1 MCKYFNSP
9 DAKVVRKKFSSHVL
23 SMDASVTIVR
33 SMDQSNSK
41 RGCRTNNNFT
51 NTLKIEIKVRFF
63 YLFLFFIYFFFI
75 YVRDCRQEQIYS
87 MDRNE

>member
-1 MCKYFNSP
+1 
-9 DAKVVRKKFSSHVL
+9 
-23 SMDASVTIVR
+23 
-33 SMDQSNSK
+33 MDQSNSK

-87 MDRNE
+87 MDRNEWTVQEDGHRQTLEDRGLSDLTGHILSYGV